1 MPSETRQGENM
12 SGTFRVLVVDD
23 SPTIRRHVVQKLE
36 PMGFHITEA
45 SSGEEALDLTLE
57 HTFDLVVSDI
67 EMGTITGVQLCRVFR
82 GDPTMSDIAFVLLT
96 AAKEAKTRFW
106 GRNAGADAYL
116 AKEDMDEKLLP
127 AVQELMKGRTPRA
140 SIRPELSGTPL
151 ERVSAVL
158 DHHLFDV
165 VVQSEVRR
173 LMDHVHDRIVF
184 GDKVL
189 ELAAE
194 VIGCPYL
201 VLHLLGPGGPTY
213 SIRAR
218 GPWPKGDATPGLAA
232 LAIPEKS
239 MNVTRTTVEPDPRFG
254 PGHNV
259 IGGRSFSCEIRV
271 RDEPLGSLQVFGGS
285 HSCAETDIRSVKLIA
300 EALGVVVKSLFLVED
315 TQLLALTDGLTGLYN
330 RRHASKRLEEEIA
343 RARRNNTGL
352 CVAMCDVDHFKA
364 INDEFGHGAG
374 DHVLQQIAD
383 SLTEYVR
390 RNDVVSRWGGE
401 EFLVIFSEIKLT
413 AARIVAERLRGRL
426 ASTPQV
432 EGGPEKISVSIGL
445 AMLRQGVTADEL
457 IEQADQALY
466 RAKAR
471 GRNRVEVAGEERRS
485 MPSTVVEKQDGG
497 ARKPVVDK
505 QDDAKQA
512 DTK

>member
-1 MPSETRQGENM
+1 MPLEHRQGENTP
-12 SGTFRVLVVDD
+12 GTFRVLVVDD
-23 SPTIRRHVVQKLE
+23 SAAIRRHVVQKLE
-36 PMGFHITEA
+36 PMSFHITEA

-67 EMGTITGVQLCRVFR
+67 EMDAITGVQLCRVFR
-82 GDPTMSDIAFVLLT
+82 ADPSMADIGFVLLT
-96 AAKEAKTRFW
+96 AAKEATTRFW
-106 GRNAGADAYL
+106 GRNAGADVYL
-116 AKEDMDEKLLP
+116 AKEQMDEKLLP
-127 AVQELMKGRTPRA
+127 AVKELMKGRTPRD
-140 SIRPELSGTPL
+140 SIRPELNGTPL

-173 LMDHVHDRIVF
+173 LMDHAHDRIEF

-218 GPWPKGDATPGLAA
+218 GPWPKGKAMAGLAA

-239 MNVTRTTVEPDPRFG
+239 ADATHTTVVTDPKFG
-254 PGHNV
+254 TGQTV
-259 IGGRSFSCEIRV
+259 IGGRSITCEIRA
-271 RDEPLGSLQVFGGS
+271 RDEPLGALQVFGGANC
-285 HSCAETDIRSVKLIA
+285 CAETDVRSLKLIA
-300 EALGVVVKSLFLVED
+300 EALGVVVKSLFLMEE

-343 RARRNNTGL
+343 RARRNGTGL

-364 INDEFGHGAG
+364 INDEFGHSAG
-374 DHVLQQIAD
+374 DHVLQGIAN

-390 RNDVVSRWGGE
+390 RNDIVSRWGGE

-445 AMLRQGVTADEL
+445 AMLRQGVTADAL

-485 MPSTVVEKQDGG
+485 MPSTVVEKQGG
-497 ARKPVVDK
+497 AKRRSLPAKPTE
-505 QDDAKQA
+505 AKQA

>member
-1 MPSETRQGENM
+1 MPSESGQGRKAAE
-12 SGTFRVLVVDD
+12 SFRVLVVDD
-23 SPTIRRHVVQKLE
+23 SPSIRRHVVQKLE
-36 PMGFHITEA
+36 TMSFHVTEA
-45 SSGEEALDLTLE
+45 SSGEEALALTLE
-57 HTFDLVVSDI
+57 QTFDLVVSDI
-67 EMGTITGVQLCRVFR
+67 EMGAITGVQLCRVFR
-82 GDPTMSDIAFVLLT
+82 GDPGMADVAFVLLT
-96 AAKEAKTRFW
+96 AAKDVKTRFW

-127 AVQELMKGRTPRA
+127 TIEKLMQGRTPRD
-140 SIRPELSGTPL
+140 SVRPELSGTPL

-173 LMDHVHDRIVF
+173 LMDHVHDRIEF

-194 VIGCPYL
+194 VMDCPYL
-201 VLHLLGPGGPTY
+201 VLHLLGPGGPSY

-218 GPWPKGDATPGLAA
+218 GPWPEGKATAGLAA

-239 MNVTRTTVEPDPRFG
+239 IGATHTTVESDPKFG
-254 PGHNV
+254 TGQNV
-259 IGGRSFSCEIRV
+259 IGGRAHTCEIRV
-271 RDEPLGSLQVFGGS
+271 RDETLGALQIFGGS
-285 HSCAETDIRSVKLIA
+285 NPCAETDARSAELIA
-300 EALGVVVKSLFLVED
+300 DALSVVVKSLFLMEE

-364 INDEFGHGAG
+364 INDEFGHSAG
-374 DHVLQQIAD
+374 DRVLQQIAN

-390 RNDVVSRWGGE
+390 RNDIVSRWGGE

-426 ASTPQV
+426 ASAPQV
-432 EGGPEKISVSIGL
+432 AGGPEQISVSVGL
-445 AMLRQGVTADEL
+445 AMLGPGGTAEAL

-471 GRNRVEVAGEERRS
+471 GRNRVEVAGEERRNK
-485 MPSTVVEKQDGG
+485 PSTIIRKQGDSE
-497 ARKPVVDK
+497 RN
-505 QDDAKQA
+505 QA
-512 DTK
+512 DSK

>member
-1 MPSETRQGENM
+1 MPSETRQGGKTP
-12 SGTFRVLVVDD
+12 GTFRVLVVDD
-23 SPTIRRHVVQKLE
+23 SPAIRRHVVQKLA
-36 PMGFHITEA
+36 PMSFDITEA
-45 SSGEEALDLTLE
+45 SSGEEALELTLE
-57 HTFDLVVSDI
+57 KTFDLVVSDI
-67 EMGTITGVQLCRVFR
+67 EMDAITGVQLCRVFR
-82 GDPTMSDIAFVLLT
+82 GDPGMKDVAFVLLT
-96 AAKEAKTRFW
+96 AAKETKTRFW
-106 GRNAGADAYL
+106 GRNAGADVYL
-116 AKEDMDEKLLP
+116 AKEHMDEKLLP
-127 AVQELMKGRTPRA
+127 AVQELMKGRTPRD
-140 SIRPELSGTPL
+140 SIRPELTGTPL

-173 LMDHVHDRIVF
+173 LMDHVHDRIEF

-201 VLHLLGPGGPTY
+201 VLQLLGPGGPTY

-218 GPWPKGDATPGLAA
+218 GPWPEGESTAGLAA

-239 MNVTRTTVEPDPRFG
+239 IGATHTTVEADPKFG
-254 PGHNV
+254 TGHNV
-259 IGGRSFSCEIRV
+259 VGGRSFTCEIRV
-271 RDEPLGSLQVFGGS
+271 RDEPLGALQVFGGPS
-285 HSCAETDIRSVKLIA
+285 CCAETDVRSVKLIA
-300 EALGVVVKSLFLVED
+300 EALGVVVKSLFLVEE

-330 RRHASKRLEEEIA
+330 RRHASKRLEDEIA
-343 RARRNNTGL
+343 RARRNSTGL

-364 INDEFGHGAG
+364 INDEFGHSAG
-374 DHVLQQIAD
+374 DHVLQQIAN

-390 RNDVVSRWGGE
+390 RNDIVSRWGGE

-432 EGGPEKISVSIGL
+432 EGGPEQISVSIGL
-445 AMLRQGVTADEL
+445 AMLQKGVTADAL

-471 GRNRVEVAGEERRS
+471 GRNRVEVAGEERRN
-485 MPSTVVEKQDGG
+485 MPSTVMEKQDGG
-497 ARKPVVDK
+497 RRKPADPK
-505 QDDAKQA
+505 RADAKQA

>member
-1 MPSETRQGENM
+1 MPSEATQGDRAPEV
-12 SGTFRVLVVDD
+12 FRALVVDD
-23 SPTIRRHVVQKLE
+23 SPSIRRRVEQKLE
-36 PMGFHITEA
+36 TLGFDITEA
-45 SSGEEALDLTLE
+45 SSGEEALALTLQ

-67 EMGTITGVQLCRVFR
+67 EMGSITGVQLCRVFR
-82 GDPTMSDIAFVLLT
+82 TDPGMADIAFVLLT
-96 AAKEAKTRFW
+96 ATKDAKTRFW

-116 AKEDMDEKLLP
+116 AKEDMEEQLLP
-127 AVQELMKGRTPRA
+127 TIEKLMKGRTPRD
-140 SIRPELSGTPL
+140 SIRAELTGTPL

-173 LMDHVHDRIVF
+173 LMDHVHDRVEF
-184 GDKVL
+184 GAKVL
-189 ELAAE
+189 ELTAE

-213 SIRAR
+213 SILAR
-218 GPWPKGDATPGLAA
+218 GPWPKGESTAGLAA

-239 MNVTRTTVEPDPRFG
+239 LSATHTVVAPEPKFG
-254 PGHNV
+254 TGHIPV
-259 IGGRSFSCEIRV
+259 GGRCHSCEIRV
-271 RDEPLGSLQVFGGS
+271 RDETLGELQVFGGPNI
-285 HSCAETDIRSVKLIA
+285 CGQTDVRTVSLIA
-300 EALGVVVKSLFLVED
+300 DALCVVVKSLFLMEE

-343 RARRNNTGL
+343 RARRNGTGL

-364 INDEFGHGAG
+364 INDEFGHSAG
-374 DHVLQQIAD
+374 DRVLQQIAA
-383 SLTEYVR
+383 SLAEYVR
-390 RNDVVSRWGGE
+390 RNDIVSRWGGE

-426 ASTPQV
+426 ANTPQV
-432 EGGPEKISVSIGL
+432 EGGPNGISVSIGL
-445 AMLRQGVTADEL
+445 ATLGRESTAESL

-471 GRNRVEVAGEERRS
+471 GRNRVEVAGEHRRS
-485 MPSTVVEKQDGG
+485 KPMAIVETSS
-497 ARKPVVDK
+497 
-505 QDDAKQA
+505 DAPHDQV

>member
-1 MPSETRQGENM
+1 
-12 SGTFRVLVVDD
+12 VVDD
-23 SPTIRRHVVQKLE
+23 SPSIRRRVVQKLE
-36 PMGFHITEA
+36 TMSFHITEA
-45 SSGEEALDLTLE
+45 SSGEEALALTLE
-57 HTFDLVVSDI
+57 QTFDLVVSDI
-67 EMGTITGVQLCRVFR
+67 EMGSITGVQLCRVFR
-82 GDPTMSDIAFVLLT
+82 GDPGMADIAFVLLT
-96 AAKEAKTRFW
+96 ATKEAKTRFW
-106 GRNAGADAYL
+106 GRNAGADVYL
-116 AKEDMDEKLLP
+116 AKEDMDDLLLP
-127 AVQELMKGRTPRA
+127 TIEKLMKGRTPRV
-140 SIRPELSGTPL
+140 SVRPELTGTPL

-173 LMDHVHDRIVF
+173 LMDHVHDRIEF
-184 GDKVL
+184 GSKVL
-189 ELAAE
+189 ELTAE

-213 SIRAR
+213 SVRAR
-218 GPWPKGDATPGLAA
+218 GPWPEGDSTAGLAA

-239 MNVTRTTVEPDPRFG
+239 LAATHTTVAPDPKFG
-254 PGHNV
+254 SGHIAV
-259 IGGRSFSCEIRV
+259 GGRCHTCEIRV
-271 RDEPLGSLQVFGGS
+271 RDETLGSLQVFGGPNV
-285 HSCAETDIRSVKLIA
+285 CAETDVRTVTLIA
-300 EALGVVVKSLFLVED
+300 DALGVVVKSLFLMEE

-364 INDEFGHGAG
+364 INDEFGHSAG
-374 DHVLQQIAD
+374 DRVLKQIAD

-390 RNDVVSRWGGE
+390 RNDIVSRWGGE
-401 EFLVIFSEIKLT
+401 EFLVIFSEIKLA

-426 ASTPQV
+426 ATTPEV
-432 EGGPEKISVSIGL
+432 EGGPQQISVSIGL
-445 AMLRQGVTADEL
+445 ATLGRDSSADSL

-471 GRNRVEVAGEERRS
+471 GRNRVEVAGEDRRS
-485 MPSTVVEKQDGG
+485 MSSAIIAATSGG
-497 ARKPVVDK
+497 DRN
-505 QDDAKQA
+505 QA

>member
-1 MPSETRQGENM
+1 MPSQVRQGSEAPR
-12 SGTFRVLVVDD
+12 TFRVLVVDD
-23 SPTIRRHVVQKLE
+23 SASIRRRVVQKLE
-36 PMGFHITEA
+36 TMSFHITEA
-45 SSGEEALDLTLE
+45 SSGEEALGLTLE
-57 HTFDLVVSDI
+57 QTFDLVVSDI
-67 EMGTITGVQLCRVFR
+67 EMGAITGVQLCRVFR
-82 GDPTMSDIAFVLLT
+82 GDPGMADIAFVLLT

-106 GRNAGADAYL
+106 GRNAGADVYL

-127 AVQELMKGRTPRA
+127 AIEKLMEGRSPRDT
-140 SIRPELSGTPL
+140 IRPELTGTPL

-158 DHHLFDV
+158 EHHLFDV

-173 LMDHVHDRIVF
+173 LMDHVHDRIGF
-184 GDKVL
+184 GEKVL

-194 VIGCPYL
+194 VVGCPYL
-201 VLHLLGPGGPTY
+201 VLQLLGPGGPTY

-218 GPWPKGDATPGLAA
+218 GPWPEDNPTAGLAA
-232 LAIPEKS
+232 LAIPEQS
-239 MNVTRTTVEPDPRFG
+239 VGAAHTTIEPDPKFG
-254 PGHNV
+254 TGQHV
-259 IGGRSFSCEIRV
+259 VGGRSHTCEIRV
-271 RDEPLGSLQVFGGS
+271 RDEKLGALQVFGGS
-285 HSCAETDIRSVKLIA
+285 NVCAETDIRSVELIA
-300 EALGVVVKSLFLVED
+300 DALGVVVKSLFLVEE

-343 RARRNNTGL
+343 RARRNNSGL

-364 INDEFGHGAG
+364 INDEFGHSAG
-374 DHVLQQIAD
+374 DRVLQQIAT

-390 RNDVVSRWGGE
+390 RNDIVSRWGGE

-432 EGGPEKISVSIGL
+432 DGGPEKISVSIGL
-445 AMLRQGVTADEL
+445 AMLRPGVTAHTL

-471 GRNRVEVAGEERRS
+471 GRNRVEVAGEERRNK
-485 MPSTVVEKQDGG
+485 PSAIIEKQDNG
-497 ARKPVVDK
+497 KPK
-505 QDDAKQA
+505 QETGKPKQA

>member
-1 MPSETRQGENM
+1 MPSEFRQGGKIP
-12 SGTFRVLVVDD
+12 GTFRVLVVDD
-23 SPTIRRHVVQKLE
+23 SPSIRRHVVRKLE
-36 PMGFHITEA
+36 PLGFHITEA
-45 SSGEEALDLTLE
+45 ASGEEALELTLE
-57 HTFDLVVSDI
+57 KTFDLVVSDI
-67 EMGTITGVQLCRVFR
+67 EMGAITGVQLCRVFR
-82 GDPTMSDIAFVLLT
+82 GDPGMADIAFVLLT

-106 GRNAGADAYL
+106 GRNAGADIYL

-127 AVQELMKGRTPRA
+127 AVQELMKGRTPRD
-140 SIRPELSGTPL
+140 SIRPEVTGTPL

-165 VVQSEVRR
+165 VLQSEVRR
-173 LMDHVHDRIVF
+173 LMDHVHDRIEF

-218 GPWPKGDATPGLAA
+218 GPWPEGNGTAGLAA

-239 MNVTRTTVEPDPRFG
+239 VGATHTTVEADSKFG
-254 PGHNV
+254 GGQNV
-259 IGGRSFSCEIRV
+259 VGGRSQTCEIRV
-271 RDEPLGSLQVFGGS
+271 RDETLGSLQIFGGANV
-285 HSCAETDIRSVKLIA
+285 CADIDVRSAELIA
-300 EALGVVVKSLFLVED
+300 EALGVVVKSLFLVEE

-364 INDEFGHGAG
+364 INDEFGHSAG
-374 DHVLQQIAD
+374 DRVLQQIAN
-383 SLTEYVR
+383 SLMEYVR
-390 RNDVVSRWGGE
+390 RNDIVSRWGGE

-432 EGGPEKISVSIGL
+432 EDGPESISVSVGL
-445 AMLRQGVTADEL
+445 AMLRQGVTADAL

-485 MPSTVVEKQDGG
+485 MPSTVVQKQGDGQPKP
-497 ARKPVVDK
+497 ARTKRADT
-505 QDDAKQA
+505 KQA